1 MTKTHNQSRYCE
13 SAVYTAIFEH
23 IPQIIF
29 EYLLFLK
36 IYCCAEKEKCHKVV
50 GTNVLMIQKYYI
62 LVNREYIR
70 SLQILLWILV
80 CIGKQKFQ

>member
-13 SAVYTAIFEH
+13 FAVYTAIFEH

-36 IYCCAEKEKCHKVV
+36 IY
-50 GTNVLMIQKYYI
+50 
-62 LVNREYIR
+62 
-70 SLQILLWILV
+70 
-80 CIGKQKFQ
+80 